1 MINHETV
8 EQEAEEKNVLEDN
21 VLAVDDVVQ
30 LSEDVITLSEEA
42 LVTDIEVQA
51 LSETP
56 IKVNISDEDTE
67 VKLNS
72 GESYTF
78 SSREDET
85 FMEENITF
93 ESTEEAAEAIQVD
106 EEVFDDVSLRR
117 KMR

>member
-30 LSEDVITLSEEA
+30 LSEDVITLSEDI
-42 LVTDIEVQA
+42 VTDIEVQA

-106 EEVFDDVSLRR
+106 EEAFDDVS
-117 KMR
+117 M